1 VRTLRNI
8 VTLPGNRAEEFS
20 DPGSIEDALIHP
32 DGRIVETRRESF
44 QDSFDQIFGCLVI
57 RQRDRIEQIGTIA

>member
-1 VRTLRNI
+1 MRTIRYI
-8 VTLPGNRAEEFS
+8 VAFLGNRAEKFD
-20 DPGSIEDALIHP
+20 DPGSIEEALIHP
-32 DGRIVETRRESF
+32 DSRIVETRRESF